1 MGDVWLFASGL
12 VIPTVMT
19 LAFSYKAF
27 SGEFYY
33 VKILWSCIINFQNFM
48 FSWFLSV
55 NTNRLWAPCSGD
67 QVHQGDKDSSCHKFF
82 LTSPEC
88 DIQMHQWNPLVPSA
102 CVLYPDSQGRHL
114 SWYFLSLSLFPTCL
128 NEPAPLKLLPYISLC
143 NVRLYIPPQGSEGI
157 KKSISLSYI
166 SPRCYSLSVPDLSS
180 KIPSFQYCNY
190 SNNTDHWCRIWP
202 LSFQSC
208 WTENPDQ

>member
-1 MGDVWLFASGL
+1 MVDVWLFASGL

-27 SGEFYY
+27 FGEFYY

-114 SWYFLSLSLFPTCL
+114 SWYFLSLSLCSP
-128 NEPAPLKLLPYISLC
+128 PAWMSLLPWNSFHISPCVMYACISLLKE
-143 NVRLYIPPQGSEGI
+143 VR
-157 KKSISLSYI
+157 
-166 SPRCYSLSVPDLSS
+166 V
-180 KIPSFQYCNY
+180 
-190 SNNTDHWCRIWP
+190 
-202 LSFQSC
+202 
-208 WTENPDQ
+208 

>member
-1 MGDVWLFASGL
+1 MVDVWLFASGL

-88 DIQMHQWNPLVPSA
+88 DIQMHQWNPLMPFPCTLTPGVVTCP
-102 CVLYPDSQGRHL
+102 CV
-114 SWYFLSLSLFPTCL
+114 FT
-128 NEPAPLKLLPYISLC
+128 
-143 NVRLYIPPQGSEGI
+143 
-157 KKSISLSYI
+157 
-166 SPRCYSLSVPDLSS
+166 
-180 KIPSFQYCNY
+180 
-190 SNNTDHWCRIWP
+190 
-202 LSFQSC
+202 LSFGFSC
-208 WTENPDQ
+208 FVESTSLHPPWYDPFIPLVTLFL